1 MTEMR
6 DIDDLLPEVMM
17 HAPACPEP
25 VALKHIRDAARE
37 FCARTRMWRE
47 QEILTVSTPECE
59 AIWPHQDVRIVGIER
74 SMLDGYPLEAKT
86 IGWLDANVPRW
97 TAYDGASVA
106 RYITQLNHNTVTVVP
121 KVAGQLDV
129 RLVLQPSRDATTIP
143 EFLVEDFGSEIG
155 AAAAGERARVFEA
168 AVLKTIGATR
178 GRILASFALRSALMG
193 AAAASV
199 AVFAAV
205 LASWLVLTRVMD
217 LSYTFEPLSALLI
230 IAGGVLATL
239 LAGLAF
245 ALRPLAARPARILR
259 AQE

>member
-155 AAAAGERARVFEA
+155 AAAAGRVLLLPQADYANPTLGAALTTRFESSLDKLAADAQRTQLRARQRTTPRYF
-168 AVLKTIGATR
+168 
-178 GRILASFALRSALMG
+178 
-193 AAAASV
+193 
-199 AVFAAV
+199 
-205 LASWLVLTRVMD
+205 
-217 LSYTFEPLSALLI
+217 
-230 IAGGVLATL
+230 
-239 LAGLAF
+239 
-245 ALRPLAARPARILR
+245 
-259 AQE
+259 